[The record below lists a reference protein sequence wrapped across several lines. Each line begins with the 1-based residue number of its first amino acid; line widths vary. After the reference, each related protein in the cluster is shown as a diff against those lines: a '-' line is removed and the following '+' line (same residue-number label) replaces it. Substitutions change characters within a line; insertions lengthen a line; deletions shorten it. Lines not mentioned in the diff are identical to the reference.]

1 MEKNAT
7 WRLYFQEV
15 TSILARIQDTQA
27 ANIEAAANILSQ
39 CLEDK
44 GLIHIFGVGHSSILA
59 EEVNWRAA
67 TLAPIHAIL
76 EPSMTGQFEVTK
88 SGYMEKLEGSGEII
102 VNYHRLTPPDAVIIA
117 SNSGNNGA
125 PIEVAAVCR
134 QRGVKV
140 IAITSVTYS
149 DYLNPLHSSGKK
161 LKDLADVVV
170 DNCCPIGDGAI
181 HLNGLEQ
188 SLGPTSTAAGIPI
201 LNAILAQTVQNLLAK
216 GITPDVY
223 FNGSL
228 SANSQAVA
236 EHNQKLVDKYFP
248 RIRNL

>member
-1 MEKNAT
+1 MSKNPA
-7 WRLYFQEV
+7 WRRYLQEV
-15 TSILARIQDTQA
+15 TAIQAKIQESQGER
-27 ANIEAAANILSQ
+27 IEAAVDLLSH
-39 CLEDK
+39 CLENK
-44 GLIHIFGVGHSSILA
+44 GLIHVFGVGHSSILA

-67 TLAPIHAIL
+67 TLASIHAIL

-88 SGYMEKLEGSGEII
+88 SGFMEKLEGSGEII
-102 VNYHRLTPPDAVIIA
+102 TAYHRLAPPDAIIIA

-125 PIEVAAVCR
+125 PIEVAAACR
-134 QRGVKV
+134 KRGVKV

-181 HLNGLEQ
+181 RLEGLEQ
-188 SLGPTSTAAGIPI
+188 TVGPTSTAAGIPI
-201 LNAILAQTVQNLLAK
+201 LNAILAQTVENLLAR
-216 GITPDVY
+216 GHSPEVY

-228 SANSQAVA
+228 SANSPAVA
-236 EHNQKLVDKYFP
+236 EHNQQLVDKYFS